1 MAYHELIKNFNKVQD
16 YIREFY
22 VYGFKSRG
30 EVGYKSARTYD
41 DIRRRIES
49 WLGEYMSFT
58 QSPSG
63 KTQFISVD
71 SRNVVHNPLYQA
83 FKTSTFSQN
92 DVLLHFFLLD
102 FMEEKTWLSIR
113 EILDKLQDDYFNYM
127 QQEILIDERTVR
139 NKLNAYAKLGI
150 LQKTKGTRNQDFY
163 ALAENKIDL
172 ASWKDAIEFFAEVG
186 PLGVIGSCL
195 LDKKELALGES
206 SFWYKHHYILFALE
220 SEIVESILEGISNK
234 KYIEVTLFKNHK
246 NLRKEVYPVK
256 IYVST
261 QNGREYLLCYYD
273 GRHGL
278 SFIRLDNIKS
288 VQVKEVCENYQDYDI
303 QYRKSKPYIW
313 GAVVGSDK
321 SISHVEITIRVGKKE
336 DFILQRLNRE
346 KRNGRVCK
354 INDITY
360 KYVVDTYDAMELVPW
375 IRTFIG
381 RILKIE
387 SDNPELEKL
396 FRKDLEEL
404 YDMYLGGEGDAVS

>member
-1 MAYHELIKNFNKVQD
+1 MAPVFWI
-16 YIREFY
+16 
-22 VYGFKSRG
+22 
-30 EVGYKSARTYD
+30 
-41 DIRRRIES
+41 
-49 WLGEYMSFT
+49 
-58 QSPSG
+58 
-63 KTQFISVD
+63 
-71 SRNVVHNPLYQA
+71 
-83 FKTSTFSQN
+83 
-92 DVLLHFFLLD
+92 
-102 FMEEKTWLSIR
+102 
-113 EILDKLQDDYFNYM
+113 
-127 QQEILIDERTVR
+127 
-139 NKLNAYAKLGI
+139 
-150 LQKTKGTRNQDFY
+150 
-163 ALAENKIDL
+163 
-172 ASWKDAIEFFAEVG
+172 
-186 PLGVIGSCL
+186 
-195 LDKKELALGES
+195 KKELALGES

-261 QNGREYLLCYYD
+261 QNGREYLLCYDD
-273 GRHGL
+273 GRYGL

-321 SISHVEITIRVGKKE
+321 SIFHVEITIRVGKKE

-346 KRNGRVCK
+346 KRNGHVCK

-404 YDMYLGGEGDAVS
+404 YDMYLGGEEDAVS